1 MLTIRETMEFSDWLM
16 GLRDGIAR
24 ARIARRISRLAAGNP
39 GDVKPVGQGISELR
53 IDYGPGYRVYFV
65 QEGSVLIVLLCGGDK
80 SSQSLDITR
89 ARKLAI
95 ALKGKAMPLMTR
107 EFDAARYL
115 DSAEAIAAYIA
126 DATEGGDAQE
136 IAHALGVV
144 ARARGMSELARDT
157 GLPRQTLYKA
167 LSGEGN
173 PELGTIAKVADALGY
188 KLALIAKP
196 AEPRSASS

>member
-1 MLTIRETMEFSDWLM
+1 
-16 GLRDGIAR
+16 
-24 ARIARRISRLAAGNP
+24 
-39 GDVKPVGQGISELR
+39 
-53 IDYGPGYRVYFV
+53 
-65 QEGSVLIVLLCGGDK
+65 
-80 SSQSLDITR
+80 
-89 ARKLAI
+89 
-95 ALKGKAMPLMTR
+95 MPLMTR
-107 EFDAARYL
+107 EFDAASYL
-115 DSAEAIAAYIA
+115 DSPEAIAAYIA

-136 IAHALGVV
+136 LAHALGVV

-196 AEPRSASS
+196 AEPMSASS